1 MSNEGGAAPAAVR
14 DIMHSAFLA
23 RALYVLVQLEIPDLL
38 AAAGPLSRAELT
50 DRLLVQPGPLQ
61 QLLRAGASTGLLSA
75 EDSHGVTRYS
85 LTEAGTWLTQD
96 HPSATRDLITCFE
109 GPIWRDSVTALPERI
124 TCGRTG
130 PEIAHGAPLFELL
143 KADRDAGA
151 SFDRLMTAQHGN
163 EPAAVVSAVDLGW
176 ADWAVD
182 VGGGTGALLTQ
193 MLSRYPRLAGT
204 LLDQPAVIDRARE
217 FLAHSD
223 VSDRCTTVAGDF
235 FHHVPPGADVYVLSH
250 ILHDWDDDDCL
261 MILQACAAAMAQRSR
276 LLIVEAILPDDD
288 GAPHPA
294 RMLDLVMLA
303 VLAGRERTLS
313 EYRRLLDGAGLSL
326 QQVLST
332 DAAISV
338 LECVITPREGL
349 DNARTG
355 RRSDR

>member
-1 MSNEGGAAPAAVR
+1 M
-14 DIMHSAFLA
+14 
-23 RALYVLVQLEIPDLL
+23 
-38 AAAGPLSRAELT
+38 
-50 DRLLVQPGPLQ
+50 
-61 QLLRAGASTGLLSA
+61 
-75 EDSHGVTRYS
+75 
-85 LTEAGTWLTQD
+85 
-96 HPSATRDLITCFE
+96 
-109 GPIWRDSVTALPERI
+109 TALPERI